1 MKNLIKQILRE
12 EILNKSKFFRRRVN
26 LDKVRN
32 LLQINA
38 EQVYYETKN
47 YEQFKYELTL
57 RAVETIMW
65 NIHKLGWEDLPE
77 QEEIE
82 FVNKVSNIFREDIKL
97 IYDSLPVIKTYLQES
112 IKRIVTEETSIS
124 SFLKRRIKF
133 NDLDNIVDEFKVLN
147 FREDLR
153 ITYSIKNTILS
164 VLYEI
169 MPEENSITDDN
180 ETYYKI
186 WDELKLYLMDRYY
199 DELYKYFERRKQQM
213 GL

>member
-1 MKNLIKQILRE
+1 MKDLIKQILRE

-26 LDKVRN
+26 LDKVRK
-32 LLQINA
+32 LLPINA
-38 EQVYYETKN
+38 EQVYYETEN

-57 RAVETIMW
+57 RAVEAIMW

-112 IKRIVTEETSIS
+112 IKRILTEETSIS

-133 NDLDNIVDEFKVLN
+133 NDLDNIVDVAKVLN
-147 FREDLR
+147 FSEDLR

-169 MPEENSITDDN
+169 MPEEDSITDDN

-199 DELYKYFERRKQQM
+199 DGLYKYFERRKQQM